1 MPVVPEWLACLCL
14 GVALLLTLSV
24 SDGDA
29 APLDAARVAEI
40 AGMLPPQ
47 PVGPGKPIS
56 DREAWGALAATEA
69 ASDLIRR
76 AEGLLAEPLPDQPDD
91 LFLEFSRTG
100 NRTNWQ
106 NVSGRRRGRLG
117 PLVIAECLEDQGR
130 FIPALEQLI
139 TALCAERTWV
149 MPAHDGNLT
158 NFRGES
164 VDIDLASSNLGW
176 QLAIADWLLGAK
188 LSPPVRELLRAN
200 VRRRI
205 LDPAL
210 AMICG
215 ERPPNWWLLTTNNWN
230 AVCLAGVTGAA
241 LALAETPEERAEFVA
256 AAEKFSR
263 NFLAGFPADG
273 YCTEGLGYWNYGFG
287 HYVLL
292 AETIWQA
299 TGGQLDLFALPEVKM
314 PAQFGARI
322 EIIGGVSPAF
332 ADCSV
337 TARPDA
343 TTMWYVNRRLGLGL
357 AQYAELDPRW
367 VMGSLTSGLLFLFD
381 NSAAGASPTS
391 DAPGTEL
398 RTWFDQAGVLIGR
411 PAADSQCRLGVALK
425 GGHNNEH
432 HNHND
437 LGSFVVVVGD
447 RPVLL
452 DPGAEVYTARTFSSR
467 RYESNLLN
475 SFGHPVPV
483 VAGKLQPAG
492 AQWRATVVRAEFTDA
507 ADTLELDLSHAYDVP
522 ELKTLT
528 RTFVYSRAEAGSL
541 TVTDH
546 VVFTSPQ
553 TFETALLTLGGWLRL
568 SENRLFAYDREQAV
582 AVDIESTASYE
593 LDETRILEDGA
604 QPFRMAIRL
613 VEPVG
618 EASITLRIT
627 PSDGPAPAPGNL
639 LRNGGFEYGGWGWSL
654 PRDGLGS
661 LSTNQ
666 ACSGNSSLHI
676 VDDSDQQGS
685 NVTSARIPIG
695 QGRHVLRGQVYH
707 VSGSGIGVYIMQ
719 YDAAGRRL
727 NPTDERGNI
736 SSLGTLKGAPQ
747 QWQPF
752 AYEFEP
758 LPEAATVALWI
769 HSYNAAVVEA
779 YLDDLEIAPPPG

>member
-1 MPVVPEWLACLCL
+1 MVPEWLTLASLC
-14 GVALLLTLSV
+14 VVLLLAIGAGP
-24 SDGDA
+24 GDA

-40 AGMLPPQ
+40 AAMLPPQ

-56 DREAWGALAATEA
+56 DREAWESLAATEA
-69 ASDLIRR
+69 AQDLIRR
-76 AEGLLAEPLPDQPDD
+76 AESLLTQPLPDQPDE

-106 NVSGRRRGRLG
+106 NVSGQRRGRLS
-117 PLVIAECLEDQGR
+117 PLVIAECLEGQGR
-130 FIPALEQLI
+130 FLSALEQLI
-139 TALCAERTWV
+139 EALCAERTWV

-164 VDIDLASSNLGW
+164 VDIDLASSSLGW
-176 QLAIADWLLGAK
+176 QLAITDWLLGAR
-188 LSPPVRELLRAN
+188 LSPRVRDLLREN
-200 VRRRI
+200 VRRRV
-205 LDPAL
+205 LDPVL
-210 AMICG
+210 AMVRG

-241 LALAETPEERAEFVA
+241 LALVDAPHERAEFVA

-292 AETIWQA
+292 CETIWQA
-299 TGGQLDLFALPEVKM
+299 TGGQLDLFALPEVEM
-314 PAQFGARI
+314 PAQFGVRI
-322 EIIGGVSPAF
+322 EIMGGVSPAF

-357 AQYAELDPRW
+357 ADYEALDPRW
-367 VMGSLTSGLLFLFD
+367 VVGSLTSGMLLLFD
-381 NSAAGASPTS
+381 NSATVATHTAV
-391 DAPGTEL
+391 APGAGL

-411 PAADSQCRLGVALK
+411 PAPGSQCRLGVALK

-492 AQWRATVVRAEFTDA
+492 EQWRATVVRTEFTDA
-507 ADTLELDLSHAYDVP
+507 ADTLELDLTHAYDVP

-528 RTFVYSRAEAGSL
+528 RTFVYSRAGAGSL
-541 TVTDH
+541 TVTDR
-546 VVFTSPQ
+546 VAFTSPQ
-553 TFETALLTLGGWLRL
+553 TFETALLTLGGWHRL
-568 SENRLFAYDREQAV
+568 SESRLFAYDREQAV
-582 AVDIESTASYE
+582 EVDIESTGKYE
-593 LDETRILEDGA
+593 LDETQILEDGA

-613 VEPVG
+613 TEPVM
-618 EASITLRIT
+618 EASVTVVIT
-627 PSDGPAPAPGNL
+627 PSDGPGETSGNL
-639 LRNGGFEYGGWGWSL
+639 LRNGGFEYGSWAWSL

-661 LSTNQ
+661 ISTNQ
-666 ACSGNSSLHI
+666 ACSGTSSLHI
-676 VDDSDQQGS
+676 VDDSDAQGS
-685 NVTSARIPIG
+685 NITSARVPI
-695 QGRHVLRGQVYH
+695 QGGRYVLRGQVYH

-727 NPTDERGNI
+727 NAADERGNI
-736 SSLGTLKGAPQ
+736 SPLETLEGATG

-752 AYEFEP
+752 AYEFDC
-758 LPEAATVALWI
+758 LPGAAAVALWI
-769 HSYNAAVVEA
+769 HSYNGAQVEA
-779 YLDDLEIAPPPG
+779 YLDDLEIAPQPG